1 MSQNKPLTARQYL
14 FCIHYCA
21 NDLNGAKAARL
32 AGYAEDS
39 CNVKAAQLLAKVSIQ
54 ERIAELMA
62 KTVEKARIGADEI
75 YEFASRGAFFD
86 IGEVLEMDES
96 GARLKDGKKL
106 SDLPKEVRQ
115 LIQSVKSKPTQFG
128 IVNEI
133 VFVDKMKN
141 LEMLARFNGMN
152 RDKLE
157 VTSDLTP
164 AERQARIA
172 ELRAKME
179 GGQSDGPK

>member
-1 MSQNKPLTARQYL
+1 
-14 FCIHYCA
+14 
-21 NDLNGAKAARL
+21 
-32 AGYAEDS
+32 
-39 CNVKAAQLLAKVSIQ
+39 
-54 ERIAELMA
+54 
-62 KTVEKARIGADEI
+62 
-75 YEFASRGAFFD
+75 
-86 IGEVLEMDES
+86 
-96 GARLKDGKKL
+96 
-106 SDLPKEVRQ
+106 VRQ

>member
-1 MSQNKPLTARQYL
+1 MSQNKPLSARQEL
-14 FCIHYCA
+14 FCIQYCA
-21 NDLNGAKAARL
+21 SDLNGAKAARL

-62 KTVEKARIGADEI
+62 ATVAKSKIGAEEI
-75 YEFASRGAFFD
+75 YEFAARAAFFD
-86 IGEVLEMDES
+86 IGEVLEMDET
-96 GARLKDGKKL
+96 GVYFKDGKKL
-106 SDLPKEVRQ
+106 SDLPKDIRQ
-115 LIQSVKSKPTQFG
+115 LVQTVKSKPTAFG

-152 RDKLE
+152 KDKVE
-157 VTSDLTP
+157 ITSPELTDEEKAALAKLK
-164 AERQARIA
+164 AEFDAANGSR
-172 ELRAKME
+172 
-179 GGQSDGPK
+179 